1 MEDVIGAHDI
11 LCVENIGLTYFRGK
25 LCAEFVQRC
34 VAAVVAG
41 LYFDGGYFFAL
52 GNQEIDLHV
61 VFPMLLITARV
72 EVELMPTAPEHLCH
86 HVLQNHAL
94 VYIQLVKEDGF
105 IQLVV
110 CIALVHECLCHQKSR
125 VRHVAFLCGVV
136 GTEGKPYIGVGG
148 IEAGV
153 DHHRLVQPDKG
164 ILIGTETRIF
174 AQRTQAIF
182 LFFFG

>member
-1 MEDVIGAHDI
+1 
-11 LCVENIGLTYFRGK
+11 
-25 LCAEFVQRC
+25 
-34 VAAVVAG
+34 
-41 LYFDGGYFFAL
+41 
-52 GNQEIDLHV
+52 
-61 VFPMLLITARV
+61 
-72 EVELMPTAPEHLCH
+72 MPTAPEHLCH

-94 VYIQLVKEDGF
+94 VYIQFVKEDGF

-110 CIALVHECLCHQKSR
+110 CIALVHERLCHQQSR

-136 GTEGKPYIGVGG
+136 GAEGKPYIGVGG
-148 IEAGV
+148 VEAGV

-164 ILIGTETRIF
+164 ILIGTKTRIF

>member
-1 MEDVIGAHDI
+1 MRIASRLDGSRLAAYWSQKHCHVDGQMEDVIGAHDI

-61 VFPMLLITARV
+61 VFPMLLIAAGV

-86 HVLQNHAL
+86 HVL
-94 VYIQLVKEDGF
+94 Y
-105 IQLVV
+105 
-110 CIALVHECLCHQKSR
+110 
-125 VRHVAFLCGVV
+125 
-136 GTEGKPYIGVGG
+136 
-148 IEAGV
+148 
-153 DHHRLVQPDKG
+153 
-164 ILIGTETRIF
+164 ILIVL
-174 AQRTQAIF
+174 Q
-182 LFFFG
+182 